1 MIEKKIKQIEEQ
13 YEEIIRSLTARQI
26 AALCLFLQHRFI
38 TRALIREVLSAE
50 LNSRSGAWRVLSEL
64 KLMRLIQ
71 PEGDNKATK
80 YKLTQLGKEV
90 LVRL

>member
-1 MIEKKIKQIEEQ
+1 
-13 YEEIIRSLTARQI
+13 
-26 AALCLFLQHRFI
+26 
-38 TRALIREVLSAE
+38 
-50 LNSRSGAWRVLSEL
+50 
-64 KLMRLIQ
+64 MRLIQ